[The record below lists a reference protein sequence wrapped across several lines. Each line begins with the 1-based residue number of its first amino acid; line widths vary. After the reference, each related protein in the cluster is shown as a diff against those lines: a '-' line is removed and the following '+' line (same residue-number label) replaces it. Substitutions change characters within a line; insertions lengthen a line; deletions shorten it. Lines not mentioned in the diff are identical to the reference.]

1 MYFDRQT
8 GTYKEIPLAS
18 IISAIVAKEMTLA
31 TQAALDELSG
41 KVQNLIETEV
51 LEATKVELEALASTV
66 NGINGTLTDLGS
78 SVSVFKNETAMH
90 LGTLDESVN
99 GLNSA
104 VDQVG
109 GQVNEVSGR
118 DCWFDDIT
126 VNLDAVAWLG
136 RAVGYDA
143 DHNLVPVTA
152 SFTGQVY
159 GVVTIVDAEREVPVA
174 RVVHTG
180 CAPYDTGFEVGTVLY
195 TDENGGLTPTIP
207 SNGSVWR
214 VGTVVQGGKIL
225 LDRRELI
232 VLDGSIPAVG
242 TVTFG

>member
-1 MYFDRQT
+1 MADNNDSGSKSFSIPNPMYFDRQT

-51 LEATKVELEALASTV
+51 FEATKVELEALATQVTGLS
-66 NGINGTLTDLGS
+66 GTLTNLGS

-99 GLNSA
+99 GLNS
-104 VDQVG
+104 VVEQVG

-126 VNLDAVAWLG
+126 VNLDAVAWVG
-136 RAVGYDA
+136 KAVGYDA
-143 DHNLVPVTA
+143 AHNLVP
-152 SFTGQVY
+152 
-159 GVVTIVDAEREVPVA
+159 
-174 RVVHTG
+174 
-180 CAPYDTGFEVGTVLY
+180 
-195 TDENGGLTPTIP
+195 
-207 SNGSVWR
+207 R
-214 VGTVVQGGKIL
+214 VGIVHGPSL
-225 LDRRELI
+225 WRR
-232 VLDGSIPAVG
+232 DHRGCR
-242 TVTFG
+242 T